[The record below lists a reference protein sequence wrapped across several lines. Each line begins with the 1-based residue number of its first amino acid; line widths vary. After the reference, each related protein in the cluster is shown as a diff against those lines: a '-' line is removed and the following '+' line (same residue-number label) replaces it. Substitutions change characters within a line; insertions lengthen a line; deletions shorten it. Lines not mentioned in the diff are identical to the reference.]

1 MSTIREV
8 LDRKGGT
15 VLTVN
20 GDVSVLDAIRTM
32 SDANIG
38 SIVILD
44 GDAPVGIFTERD
56 YLRSI
61 ALKGRSSG
69 STQVAEVMSSP
80 LISVRPGESTRAAME
95 TMTECRCRH
104 LVVLDG
110 DEMVGI
116 VSLGDL
122 VKHLLTE
129 AEAEVEHLVDRAD
142 RAVRHERLL
151 VAEQIDPAFAAAA
164 EVDDPA
170 KFGVAVVT
178 ATQQPDRSRDQRNR
192 DQQRV
197 AQAVRDELE
206 LQHHGLPEQ
215 AFARVACS
223 IVHGRPFV
231 LGFASS

>member
-44 GDAPVGIFTERD
+44 GDAPAGIFTERD
-56 YLRSI
+56 YMRSI

-69 STQVAEVMSSP
+69 STPIAEVMSSP
-80 LISVRPGESTRAAME
+80 LISVPPGESTRAAME

-110 DEMVGI
+110 DDMVGI

-129 AEAEVEHLVDRAD
+129 AEAEVEHLAGYI
-142 RAVRHERLL
+142 A
-151 VAEQIDPAFAAAA
+151 
-164 EVDDPA
+164 
-170 KFGVAVVT
+170 GT
-178 ATQQPDRSRDQRNR
+178 Y
-192 DQQRV
+192 
-197 AQAVRDELE
+197 
-206 LQHHGLPEQ
+206 
-215 AFARVACS
+215 
-223 IVHGRPFV
+223 
-231 LGFASS
+231 